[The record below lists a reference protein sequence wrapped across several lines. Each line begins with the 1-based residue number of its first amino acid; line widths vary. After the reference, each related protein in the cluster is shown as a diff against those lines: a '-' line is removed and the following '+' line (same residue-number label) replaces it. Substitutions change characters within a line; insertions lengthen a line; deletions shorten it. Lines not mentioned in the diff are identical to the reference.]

1 MKKKFFIGLFI
12 LAIAGL
18 GVYAHLALN
27 HKTSE
32 CTKQSNLQAPIEI
45 PATGI
50 KQVSGDL
57 QIKKPAAIMFYVDW
71 CTYCKRFMPIFGEAA
86 AKYNKKFDFL
96 VVNCEHPENEQLVKE
111 HNIAGFPSIFIND
124 KDLDFEY
131 QVSYASTVD
140 VQSFGKELE
149 KHLKLRSKLKK

>member
-1 MKKKFFIGLFI
+1 MKKKFFICLI
-12 LAIAGL
+12 IIVVAGL
-18 GVYAHLALN
+18 GVFAHLALN
-27 HKTSE
+27 HKSSE

-57 QIKKPAAIMFYVDW
+57 KTKKPAAIMFYVDW
-71 CTYCKRFMPIFGEAA
+71 CTYCRRFMPIFGEAA

-96 VVNCEHPENEQLVKE
+96 VVNCEHPENEQIVKE
-111 HNIAGFPSIFIND
+111 HNIGGFPTIFIND

-131 QVSYASTVD
+131 QVNNSATED
-140 VQSFGKELE
+140 LQNFENELK
-149 KHLKLRSKLKK
+149 KHLKLRLKLRK